1 MTRYPTLRRAL
12 EDVRLSFRAKSPNTR
27 KTYAMGLRTFA
38 VFLED
43 SGIDPPEVTTD
54 RLPPDC
60 LEQFYLWLADRY
72 GRDVT
77 STINT
82 HMSAARSVLRYL
94 ARHDLAPQISLE
106 RSTEQVRAVASS
118 SIYKAPRI
126 DQNLALIVDFA
137 NNAPLP
143 KPGDGNRDIRLRL
156 LRDAA
161 LLNTAFCTGMR
172 RQEIVSLNRRDVS
185 DGRYSE
191 AIIRGKGGKERVV
204 FFDDETLGRIR
215 RYLDERN
222 DSFSPL
228 FIRHHGVVKN
238 PGRGGENL
246 RISSQTLWSAVRRYA
261 KAAGV
266 DASTHDFR
274 HFKATTLLNRGASLS
289 EVQDILGHASP
300 ATTKLIYAHYE
311 VAKLREAFRA
321 YSLSASEAA
330 ERLGR
335 RMANGV

>member
-1 MTRYPTLRRAL
+1 MTLYPTLKRAL
-12 EDVRLSFRAKSPNTR
+12 DDVNLSVRAKSPNTR
-27 KTYAMGLRTFA
+27 TTYAMGLRTFA
-38 VFLED
+38 AFLED
-43 SGIDPPEVTTD
+43 SGIDTADVTTD
-54 RLPPDC
+54 RLPTDC
-60 LEQFYLWLADRY
+60 LEQFYLWLADRH
-72 GRDVT
+72 GRERT
-77 STINT
+77 ATINT
-82 HMSAARSVLRYL
+82 YMSAARSVLRYL

-106 RSTEQVRAVASS
+106 KSSEQVRAVASK

-126 DQNLALIVDFA
+126 DDNLALVVDFA
-137 NNAPLP
+137 NNSPLP
-143 KPGDGNRDIRLRL
+143 KPGVRDRDVRLRI

-172 RQEIVSLNRRDVS
+172 REEIVSLDRRDVS
-185 DGRYSE
+185 DGRSSE
-191 AIIRGKGGKERVV
+191 AIIRGKGGRERVV
-204 FFDDETLGRIR
+204 FFDDETLQRIR
-215 RYLDERN
+215 RYLEERG
-222 DSFSPL
+222 DSYAPL
-228 FIRHHGVVKN
+228 FIRHRGVAKN
-238 PGRGGENL
+238 PGRAGENL
-246 RISSQTLWSAVRRYA
+246 RISSQTLWSTVRRYA

-311 VAKLREAFRA
+311 LAKLREAFHT

-335 RMANGV
+335 GTG